1 MTTQELTEP
10 TDVAIPWRTEDLP
23 KLTSDVDQ
31 ALADLQAWGFCYLA
45 DALPPAQLAT
55 VRQRLIEQARAEAEA
70 GIGRFDTGAHPSKY
84 EGAGINQRVG
94 MLVNKGVEFHEV
106 IQHPGVSRLL
116 TALLGERYLL
126 TSYTANIT
134 APGCERQLLHQD
146 QGYVSWPQPAYPI
159 VTQVLWTLDD
169 MTDLNGGTRIVP
181 GSHLWTEPL
190 QDQNHPTIPVEA
202 PAGTAVLMDGRLW
215 HGAGANRADHLRRV
229 LLSNF
234 CRVWVRQ
241 QENPFLGL
249 APEVEASLSPEM
261 RRLLGFRVWGTLG
274 GVGEPQAIV
283 DGFATRPTT
292 FTTRMS

>member
-1 MTTQELTEP
+1 MTTQDLTRP
-10 TDVAIPWRTEDLP
+10 GATWRADDLPRPTEDVEP
-23 KLTSDVDQ
+23 
-31 ALADLQAWGFCYLA
+31 ALADLRRWGFCMLA
-45 DALPPAQLAT
+45 DALPGERLAT
-55 VRQRLIEQARAEAEA
+55 VRQRLIDQARGEADA
-70 GIGRFDTGAHPSKY
+70 GVGRFDTGAHPSKY
-84 EGAGINQRVG
+84 EGRGINQRVG

-106 IQHPGVSRLL
+106 IQHPGVSTLL
-116 TALLGERYLL
+116 TEVLGERYLL

-146 QGYVSWPQPAYPI
+146 QGYVSWPQPPYPI

-169 MTDLNGGTRIVP
+169 MTELNGGTRVIP
-181 GSHLWTEPL
+181 GSHLWEEPL
-190 QDQNHPTIPVEA
+190 QDQDHDTIAVEA

-215 HGAGANRADHLRRV
+215 HGAGANRSDALRRV

-274 GVGEPQAIV
+274 GVGEPHAIV
-283 DGFATRPTT
+283 DGFATRPQT
-292 FTTRMS
+292 FTTRLS